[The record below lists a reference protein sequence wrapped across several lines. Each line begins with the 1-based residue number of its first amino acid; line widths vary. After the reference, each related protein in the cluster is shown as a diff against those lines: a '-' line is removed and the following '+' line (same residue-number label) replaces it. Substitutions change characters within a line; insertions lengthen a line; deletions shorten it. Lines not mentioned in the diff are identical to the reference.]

1 MKQRI
6 ALLGSTGSIGKNTL
20 AVVREHPDQ
29 FEVVGLAAGS
39 NVQEMVRQIR
49 EFSPRIVSMASPEAA
64 EQVRWVAG
72 PGVRVVC
79 GEEGGLE
86 VATHPGACIVV
97 SAIVDSRG
105 LCTTLAAI
113 RARKTMSIDN

>member
-6 ALLGSTGSIGKNTL
+6 AVLGSTGSIGKNTL

-49 EFSPRIVSMASPEAA
+49 EFSPRIVSMASPGAA
-64 EQVRWVAG
+64 GQVRREAG
-72 PGVRVVC
+72 PGVGVV
-79 GEEGGLE
+79 
-86 VATHPGACIVV
+86 V
-97 SAIVDSRG
+97 
-105 LCTTLAAI
+105 
-113 RARKTMSIDN
+113 

>member
-39 NVQEMVRQIR
+39 NVQEMVRQI
-49 EFSPRIVSMASPEAA
+49 P
-64 EQVRWVAG
+64 
-72 PGVRVVC
+72 
-79 GEEGGLE
+79 
-86 VATHPGACIVV
+86 
-97 SAIVDSRG
+97 
-105 LCTTLAAI
+105 
-113 RARKTMSIDN
+113 